1 VNRSQLLR
9 LSRGAIAPVISA
21 SALLIVIAGLA
32 SDRAFAASTL
42 GVGCGAGSFPTIQG
56 AVDAAGAGDTVQVCA
71 GSYAEQVTIPAAKTG
86 LTLRSQPAAAATI
99 QAPASLPPTQSSA
112 LVHVDGAT
120 GVTIDG
126 FMISG
131 PGTGSCGTI
140 GYGVLVDGGGSAT
153 VSSNHVA
160 DIRDS
165 SLSGCQSGVGVAAG
179 CCLTGPASSGTLVA
193 TGNTIDGYQKSG
205 IDIRGAG
212 SAGTLTRNIIR
223 GAGPTTRIAQN
234 AIQISRSASAT
245 VTGNTISGSVFA
257 PQPLATGIV
266 AIGPVGNLAIAGNI
280 LVGNDYG
287 IWVFNASATTTVSG
301 NATTA
306 GFYGIVVGLSRN
318 VLVEKN
324 LSDRAATA
332 GIRAAED
339 ASGNTFRNNV
349 ATGVDQPGH
358 DCLDESTGS
367 LTAGTANTWTNNV
380 GDTRSPEGICSSPPV
395 IVDPPPVIV
404 IPPSGGPGPGGPP
417 AEEVGDR
424 VITRMRRNKLRSCVI
439 EVRTL
444 GPSRVLVARGV
455 ARAPAKGTG
464 RLVVRIRVKPR
475 GRTLLSKNFGGV
487 TVNVRALCRSS
498 SNTLHGAVRTV
509 RAVLLIEH
517 ALTPP
522 GSWVPDQPVLTA
534 AGESFMQHLR
544 HRMVAVRFIR
554 CDGYTATWPSSS
566 ADPPTLSL
574 QRARVVCTSLR
585 RGGAKARIKLVPHG
599 LNDPIASNSTEAGRS
614 VHRRVFVTIVH
625 LRVFKS

>member
-349 ATGVDQPGH
+349 ATGGRPAGPRLPRRVDGLAHRGHGQHLDEQRRRHAQPG
-358 DCLDESTGS
+358 
-367 LTAGTANTWTNNV
+367 
-380 GDTRSPEGICSSPPV
+380 GDLLL
-395 IVDPPPVIV
+395 
-404 IPPSGGPGPGGPP
+404 
-417 AEEVGDR
+417 AAGDR
-424 VITRMRRNKLRSCVI
+424 GPAPGDRDSAERRAGAGRA
-439 EVRTL
+439 
-444 GPSRVLVARGV
+444 ARGGGRRQGHHAHAQKQAALVRDRGPDARPV
-455 ARAPAKGTG
+455 ARA
-464 RLVVRIRVKPR
+464 RCPR
-475 GRTLLSKNFGGV
+475 GRA
-487 TVNVRALCRSS
+487 R
-498 SNTLHGAVRTV
+498 
-509 RAVLLIEH
+509 
-517 ALTPP
+517 
-522 GSWVPDQPVLTA
+522 
-534 AGESFMQHLR
+534 AGEG
-544 HRMVAVRFIR
+544 
-554 CDGYTATWPSSS
+554 DG
-566 ADPPTLSL
+566 
-574 QRARVVCTSLR
+574 Q
-585 RGGAKARIKLVPHG
+585 
-599 LNDPIASNSTEAGRS
+599 AGRS
-614 VHRRVFVTIVH
+614 DPRQAEG
-625 LRVFKS
+625 